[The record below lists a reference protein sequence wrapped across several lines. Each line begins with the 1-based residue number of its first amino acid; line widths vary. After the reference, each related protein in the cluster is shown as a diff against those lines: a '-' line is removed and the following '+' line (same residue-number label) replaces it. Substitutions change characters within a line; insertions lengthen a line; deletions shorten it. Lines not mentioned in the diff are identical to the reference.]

1 VVTLI
6 DTSAWIDLLR
16 DRDSQA
22 SQALDELVRAGDVAL
37 AEPVLMELLAGVRGT
52 AEHSTIRR
60 LSGTYPIFRT
70 EDLDDWESAAEIFR
84 VCRRKGVTITS
95 QLDCLIAAVAIREG
109 IPVLHADRDFDEI
122 AKHTS
127 LKIAPA

>member
-1 VVTLI
+1 MTLI

>member
-22 SQALDELVRAGDVAL
+22 SQALDKLVRAGDVAL
-37 AEPVLMELLAGVRGT
+37 TEPVLMELLAGARGT
-52 AEHSTIRR
+52 AEHRTIRR

-70 EDLDDWESAAEIFR
+70 EDLDDWENAAAIFR
-84 VCRRKGVTITS
+84 VCRRKGFTITS

>member
-1 VVTLI
+1 MVTLI